1 MRAKILA
8 TARLSVAVRHETR
21 FYLSLLIHFLTKKVL
36 MKAEVLFKTMS
47 KLALIS
53 KFKICIHLQAGC
65 NQR

>member
-1 MRAKILA
+1 MRAKISA
-8 TARLSVAVRHETR
+8 AARLSVAIRHETR
-21 FYLSLLIHFLTKKVL
+21 FYLSLLIYFLAKMVL
-36 MKAEVLFKTMS
+36 MKADVNFETSS